1 MKNQSKTVSYIILG
15 FVVTS
20 ALLSFVSNYLTIRQY
35 YLTHKKA

>member
-1 MKNQSKTVSYIILG
+1 MKFQSKTVEYAVLA

-20 ALLSFVSNYLTIRQY
+20 AVLAFVSNYLTIRQY